1 MARVRSPNYPAVSLT
16 EAIERVRKVYE
27 KEHTHKAA
35 PEVVAKAL
43 GYSGLNGASLS
54 VISALKKFGLLEE
67 VGKDLK
73 VSHGALTILVDPKD
87 STDRA
92 KLIRQA
98 AFAPALFSE
107 LQGQYGDSVPS
118 DENLRSYL
126 LKRGFAPS
134 SVDAPI
140 RSYRETIAL
149 VSDLPKEDNTPTTE
163 ENRETQMQSSAERT
177 TQDVGRPA
185 GTALQRTMEMPA
197 TGSKQDVFSLDE
209 GQVIIQ
215 WPANMSEDSF
225 EDFKAWLQLLEKK
238 IGRAYTKKPDAE

>member
-1 MARVRSPNYPAVSLT
+1 MARVRSPNYPAISLP
-16 EAIERVRKVYE
+16 EAIERIRKVYE

-54 VISALKKFGLLEE
+54 VMSALKKFGLLEE

-73 VSHGALTILVDPKD
+73 VSHQALTILVDPKD
-87 STDRA
+87 SAERA
-92 KLIRQA
+92 KFIREA

-107 LQGQYGDSVPS
+107 LQAQYGSGVPS

-126 LKRGFAPS
+126 LKRGFAPA

-149 VSDLPKEDNTPTTE
+149 VSDLPKEDNTPISG
-163 ENRETQMQSSAERT
+163 NDQETAMQSSSDRIADEVAKTSGMRVPSIS
-177 TQDVGRPA
+177 DIPA
-185 GTALQRTMEMPA
+185 M
-197 TGSKQDVFSLDE
+197 GSRRDVFSLDE
-209 GQVIIQ
+209 GRVILE
-215 WPANMSEDSF
+215 WPEKMSPESY
-225 EDFKAWLQLLEKK
+225 EDFQSWIEIQLRK
-238 IGRAYTKKPDAE
+238 IKRSIVN

>member
-16 EAIERVRKVYE
+16 EAIERARKVYE

-54 VISALKKFGLLEE
+54 LISALKKFGLLEE

-73 VSHGALTILVDPKD
+73 ISHAALTILVDPKD
-87 STDRA
+87 SAERA

-107 LQGQYGDSVPS
+107 LQGQYGDTVPS

-134 SVDAPI
+134 AVDSPI

-149 VSDLPKEDNTPTTE
+149 VSDLPKEDNEPLTE
-163 ENRETQMQSSAERT
+163 DHQEAQMQSTSERVA
-177 TQDVGRPA
+177 QDVGRPA
-185 GTALQRTMEMPA
+185 GMAEPRTDVPVA
-197 TGSKQDVFSLDE
+197 GIRRDVFSLDE
-209 GQVIIQ
+209 GRVILEWPEKMSADSYNDFQSWVEIQ
-215 WPANMSEDSF
+215 
-225 EDFKAWLQLLEKK
+225 LRK
-238 IGRAYTKKPDAE
+238 IKRSIN

>member
-35 PEVVAKAL
+35 PEVIAKAL

-54 VISALKKFGLLEE
+54 LISALKKFGLLEE

-73 VSHGALTILVDPKD
+73 VSHETLTILVDPKD
-87 STDRA
+87 SIERA
-92 KLIRQA
+92 RLIRQA

-134 SVDAPI
+134 SVAAPI

-149 VSDLPKEDNTPTTE
+149 VSDLPKEDNTSLTE
-163 ENRETQMQSSAERT
+163 ENQETQMQSNVERIA
-177 TQDVGRPA
+177 QDVGGSA
-185 GTALQRTMEMPA
+185 GMAPHRTIEMPA
-197 TGSKQDVFSLDE
+197 MGSRRDVFSLDE
-209 GQVIIQ
+209 GQVILE
-215 WPANMSEDSF
+215 WPEKMSAESY
-225 EDFKAWLQLLEKK
+225 EDFQSWVEIQLRK
-238 IGRAYTKKPDAE
+238 IKRSIVN